1 MQENIRTVAALAT
14 ALLLASTGAPAHAQ
28 LFDLSKYPD
37 WSGQWRR
44 VPDGGP
50 PRYDPSKPNGLPQQ
64 APLKPE
70 FQARLEVSLKD
81 IEAGGQGENSTYKC
95 IPMGMPRMMT
105 GVFPHEFV
113 ITPSTTFLLFEFMIN
128 SPRRI
133 YTDGRDFPKNLK
145 QEEPTYVGYSIGK
158 WVDVG
163 GDGKYDELHAE
174 TRHIKDPRTY
184 DQAGIPFADDGETII
199 KERFYSDKTNRDIL
213 HSEMTTIDNAL
224 TRPWTITKNF
234 RRDKDVRWS
243 ENNCTEGNM
252 HVVVGN
258 ENYFLSGDGKLMP
271 ARKDQPPP
279 DLRYFNVK
287 K

>member
-1 MQENIRTVAALAT
+1 MLKQGLLGAIALA
-14 ALLLASTGAPAHAQ
+14 AAIGVAPAGAQ
-28 LFDLSKYPD
+28 VFDLGKYPD

-44 VPDGGP
+44 APDGGP
-50 PRYDPSKPNGLPQQ
+50 PRYDPSKPDGLAQK
-64 APLKPE
+64 APLKPAY
-70 FQARLEVSLKD
+70 QAKLEASLKD

-95 IPMGMPRMMT
+95 IPTGMPRMMS

-133 YTDGRDFPKNLK
+133 YTDGRDFPKDLAK
-145 QEEPTYVGYSIGK
+145 EEPTYVGYSIGK
-158 WVDVG
+158 WVDVD
-163 GDGKYDELHAE
+163 GDGRYDELQVE
-174 TRHIKDPRTY
+174 TRHIRDPRTY
-184 DQAGIPFADDGETII
+184 DQPGTPFADDGETII
-199 KERFYSDKTNRDIL
+199 KERFYLDKTNPDIM
-213 HSEMTTIDNAL
+213 HSEMTSIDNAL
-224 TRPWTITKNF
+224 TQPWTITKNF
-234 RRDKDVRWS
+234 RRDKTVRWS

-252 HVVVGN
+252 HVVIGS
-258 ENYFLSGDGKLMP
+258 ENYFLSGDGHLMP

>member
-1 MQENIRTVAALAT
+1 MLNRISIGAIALVVAMWTAT
-14 ALLLASTGAPAHAQ
+14 ADAQ
-28 LFDLSKYPD
+28 MFDLGKFPD

-50 PRYDPSKPNGLPQQ
+50 PRYDPSKPDGLPQQ
-64 APLKPE
+64 PPLKPE
-70 FQARLEVSLKD
+70 YMAKLQASLKD

-95 IPMGMPRMMT
+95 IPTGMPRMMS

-113 ITPSTTFLLFEFMIN
+113 FTPATTFILFEFMIN
-128 SPRRI
+128 APRRI
-133 YTDGRDFPKNLK
+133 YTDGRDFPKTLK
-145 QEEPTYVGYSIGK
+145 QEEPTFVGYSIGK
-158 WVDVG
+158 WVDVD
-163 GDGKYDELHAE
+163 GDGRYDELQAE
-174 TRHIKDPRTY
+174 TRHIREPRTY
-184 DQAGIPFADDGETII
+184 DQAGIPFAEDGETIV
-199 KERFYSDKTNRDIL
+199 KERFYLDKSNPDIM

-234 RRDKDVRWS
+234 RRDRSIRWS

-252 HVVVGN
+252 HVVVGS
-258 ENYFLSGDGKLMP
+258 ENYFLSGDGHLMP

-279 DLRYFNVK
+279 DLRYFKPVK